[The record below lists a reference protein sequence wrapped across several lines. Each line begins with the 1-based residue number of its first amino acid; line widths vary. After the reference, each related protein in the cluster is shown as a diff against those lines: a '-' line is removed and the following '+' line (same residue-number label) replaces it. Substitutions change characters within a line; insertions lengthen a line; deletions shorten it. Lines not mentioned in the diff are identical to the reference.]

1 MEATISPCP
10 VCGRKLRMPAK
21 PGDFLF
27 TCPACRA
34 RWDASAITHFEPDAA
49 RRAPLE
55 PCIDPGA
62 DPIRRAEPGA
72 EWPANL
78 LSLKTVA
85 FGSGRVAREGDSVIH
100 DVDPAELELC
110 RRLAGEAVSL
120 LAGKVD
126 GGLGTEGD
134 LPFDPFWIAANR
146 GEAAAKIDEALI
158 RARFGGTIY
167 PAARVDIQPLA
178 EGAEWWSD
186 VLMCAEET
194 ADVQA
199 MRSDDEDEDPAPFF
213 EAFVSVW
220 RDMVNWFRERPEF
233 VDAAFVAIGDYDH
246 QLDLDREHDPL
257 PNGAV
262 CPPTNYPRLF
272 VGLTQGGSLVGIV
285 TYVVQT

>member
-1 MEATISPCP
+1 
-10 VCGRKLRMPAK
+10 MPAK
-21 PGDFLF
+21 AGDFLF
-27 TCPACRA
+27 TCPGCRA
-34 RWDASAITHFEPDAA
+34 RWDASAITHIEPDPA

-55 PCIDPGA
+55 PCIDPGE
-62 DPIRRAEPGA
+62 DPIRRAGPGA

-78 LSLKTVA
+78 LSLKTVVY
-85 FGSGRVAREGDSVIH
+85 GGGQVAREGEPVIH
-100 DVDPAELELC
+100 DVAPAELELC
-110 RRLAGEAVSL
+110 RRLAGEAVAL

-158 RARFGGTIY
+158 RARFGGVIY
-167 PAARVDIQPLA
+167 PAARIDIQPLA

-199 MRSDDEDEDPAPFF
+199 MRSDDEDEDPAPYF

-220 RDMVNWFRERPEF
+220 RNMVNWFRERPEF

-246 QLDLDREHDPL
+246 QLDLEREHDPL
-257 PNGAV
+257 PHGAV
-262 CPPTNYPRLF
+262 GPPTNYPRLF
-272 VGLTQGGSLVGIV
+272 VGLTRGGGLAGVV